1 MFKQKNLLTVTI
13 LTALALVLFT
23 GCIEDGSTPTPSEN
37 APKVVGS
44 PTPSAT
50 AHVTKPATPT
60 QTITVTLSSTPTYSP
75 EPLPTPAST
84 PIPAPL
90 PTPTI
95 ESSPTPT
102 PMPTVIPALSTYEV
116 LAQVIADT
124 NPILPASLAD
134 IYGILHKI
142 DTAQREG
149 ILSSEEVYELEES
162 LKTKFNQWIMIRVDN
177 IYVTSPNSLGDFLNN
192 RAVQDTREYGRLINE
207 ETRIYEEDA
216 LNDKYNQWIR
226 NQLKEIDP
234 DNSNSLS
241 QFYDIEL
248 FQSTDIYDDLAM
260 SVTRRYI
267 DGQVPD
273 MFNEWVRSIVDG
285 IDINSSSDSLVE
297 FIGLDLIQVTE
308 IYDKLVTSQ
317 THVYTDGQITI
328 KFNKW
333 IINKID
339 DLNPDLADFIEDL
352 EELLSIKAT
361 SEYQAHATTLT
372 NDYIEQQLPVKVGEH
387 MTDLVNGIGSKT
399 SATFPD
405 KLYSLVSLMQ
415 KDIYDELCPDIIK
428 TYVKDRLRIAIAT
441 AAGWAPSI
449 VATLPDGGGIDV
461 PVTSV
466 IMITFSQAMAPQAVE
481 SAITISPNVEF
492 DATWIAANWLIS
504 GWEEADGHLIGLL
517 KPTIPLAFS
526 TKYTIDIGL
535 RALSV
540 QSVAPNSAYS
550 FSFTTKS
557 SGDPPQISSTVPVDE
572 QTDVPIGGTIRV
584 VFDQE
589 MVTESVESA
598 ISISPRIDYDIRW
611 QSGNTV
617 AVLQPLESLNF
628 DTNYKVTIGA
638 EAISTNSISLGE
650 DYTLDFFTGIH
661 GVPQVLSTMPTDGQ
675 VGIPSGYPIQVFF
688 NRSMNPDSVEDAI
701 TVTPTIEYRAKWYE
715 ADFVL
720 EIEPKEPLVPNT
732 TYTFEIGGKSTSSHS
747 WPLGQSYRFS
757 FTTLDE

>member
-1 MFKQKNLLTVTI
+1 MFKQNNLLTVII
-13 LTALALVLFT
+13 LTALALVLFS
-23 GCIEDGSTPTPSEN
+23 GCMEDDSTPTPSEN
-37 APKVVGS
+37 APEVVGS
-44 PTPSAT
+44 PTPS
-50 AHVTKPATPT
+50 ATPT

-75 EPLPTPAST
+75 EPLST
-84 PIPAPL
+84 PESTPTPAPL

-95 ESSPTPT
+95 ESTPT
-102 PMPTVIPALSTYEV
+102 PMPTVIPVLSTYEV
-116 LAQVIADT
+116 LAQLIADT

-142 DTAQREG
+142 DTAKREDM
-149 ILSSEEVYELEES
+149 LTSEEVYELEES

-192 RAVQDTREYGRLINE
+192 HAVQDTREYGRLINE
-207 ETRIYEEDA
+207 ETRIYEKDA
-216 LNDKYNQWIR
+216 LNNKYNQWIR

-267 DGQVPD
+267 DGQMPD
-273 MFNEWVRSIVDG
+273 MFNEWVRNTVDG
-285 IDINSSSDSLVE
+285 IDTNSSSDSLVE
-297 FIGLDLIQVTE
+297 FIGIELIQVTE
-308 IYDKLVTSQ
+308 IYDKLVTPQ

-333 IINKID
+333 ITNKID
-339 DLNPDLADFIEDL
+339 DLNPDISGFIEDIAEIL
-352 EELLSIKAT
+352 TIKAT
-361 SEYQAHATTLT
+361 SEYQAHATPLT
-372 NDYIEQQLPVKVGEH
+372 NDYLEQQLPVKVGEH

-399 SATFPD
+399 STTFPN
-405 KLYSLVSLMQ
+405 KLYSLVSVMQ

-428 TYVKDRLRIAIAT
+428 EYVKDRLRITIA
-441 AAGWAPSI
+441 AAVGLAPSV
-449 VATLPDGGGIDV
+449 VATLPNDGEIDV
-461 PVTSV
+461 PVTSA
-466 IMITFSQAMAPQAVE
+466 IMITFDQAMAPQAVE
-481 SAITISPNVEF
+481 SAITISPNIEF
-492 DATWIAANWLIS
+492 DATWIAANWIIP
-504 GWEEADGHLIGLL
+504 GWEQADGHLIALL
-517 KPTIPLAFS
+517 KSANALEPS
-526 TKYTIDIGL
+526 TAYTIDIGL
-535 RALSV
+535 RAVSV
-540 QSVAPNSAYS
+540 QSVAPDSTHT

-557 SGDPPQISSTVPVDE
+557 SGTPPQISNIVPVDE
-572 QTDVPIGGTIRV
+572 QTDAPIGGTIRV

-589 MVTESVESA
+589 MIAESVESA

-617 AVLQPLESLNF
+617 AVLQPLESLDF

-638 EAISTNSISLGE
+638 EAISINSIPLGE
-650 DYTLDFFTGIH
+650 DYTFIFFTGIH
-661 GVPQVLSTMPTDGQ
+661 GGPHILSTMPTDGQ

-688 NRSMNPDSVEDAI
+688 NRSMDPDSVEDALS
-701 TVTPTIEYRAKWYE
+701 VTPDIEYKTKWYE

-720 EIEPKEPLVPNT
+720 EIEPQEQLVPNT
-732 TYTFEIGGKSTSSHS
+732 TYTFEIGGQSTSSHS
-747 WPLGQSYRFS
+747 RPLGQSYRFS